1 MEARDRPS
9 ALQLCTYRHRTT
21 THAGWMATTDTDA
34 VASHRSASPITS
46 SKLLQPSS
54 VGRRST
60 WQRIRGQPCL
70 SDIDFYICTWVKP
83 AANGRSHA
91 THTQV
96 AGQSGQWTARLGM
109 SLSSLPS
116 PPQCP
121 HDHEA
126 SLSPPL
132 THFSPRFSLF
142 VSASMF
148 DAVARSLLDVLVR
161 RETRESRHRLRV
173 CRESRDS

>member
-1 MEARDRPS
+1 MYLPTSNNHTRRLDGHH
-9 ALQLCTYRHRTT
+9 RHRRRCFSPFSL
-21 THAGWMATTDTDA
+21 ANYLLKAAAAVVRRSSVDMATHTRPT
-34 VASHRSASPITS
+34 
-46 SKLLQPSS
+46 LS
-54 VGRRST
+54 VRYRF
-60 WQRIRGQPCL
+60 L
-70 SDIDFYICTWVKP
+70 HTWVKP